1 MDIHPCSTDLT
12 APAAT
17 LAAVGSHPYDARRFF
32 NDRRIM
38 LSTIRGKAK
47 SWIVKVLFG
56 VLILAFAA
64 WGIGDIFSQRGLTDA
79 VLTVGDRQYS
89 QQEFNRD
96 LQQELRRFQQQG
108 LDLTLQQ
115 YAALGGLEQTL
126 GRATNRLLLEQ
137 YADRLGLAIPQNDA
151 IAEIQKN
158 QAFRGAT
165 GQFDRDRFLYAL
177 REANISEA
185 GYVQLMQEEMR
196 QAQLLNAAF
205 ANVVAPKALVDP
217 IFAYQDEMRS
227 AEVVTIP
234 DASITDIPDPD
245 QPTLDKFYQDHITNY
260 QRPEYRSI
268 VVLHLTPEEFAK
280 GITIADDQVQ
290 AEYDTRKA
298 EFETPELREVEQVV
312 VQDQAKADAVVA
324 AVKSG
329 KPFADAVKEATGG
342 DPVDLGT
349 VAKDAVPAAIADQT
363 FALAADAVSEP
374 ITSPFGIHVVHVK
387 AITPGSVKSFDEM
400 KDQLRNELALA
411 QAGDSL
417 ASVVNQLDDTLAG
430 GASVEDAASKMGL
443 TAQKIDAVDAEGK
456 DRDGK
461 DLALNPEILQL
472 AQATEAGSTSL
483 VSSLSDGSYAV
494 VQVTS
499 VAAGEPKPL
508 TEVTEQVKNDWL
520 AEARRVATDARAKD
534 LVEKLKTSGDLA
546 ALAKEQS
553 LELKVTVPFVRG
565 KGDPDNGVD
574 TTMATALFNVKI
586 GEAATGRV
594 ANGAIVARLSA
605 IEPAKPETAK
615 EQLDALSKQL
625 TSTLRNDLSA
635 QFAGALSQD
644 IKIERNNEV
653 ITQMLAVEQ

>member
-1 MDIHPCSTDLT
+1 
-12 APAAT
+12 
-17 LAAVGSHPYDARRFF
+17 VGSHPYDARRFF
-32 NDRRIM
+32 NDRRNM
-38 LSTIRGKAK
+38 LSTIRGKSK
-47 SWIVKVLFG
+47 SWIVKGLLG
-56 VLILAFAA
+56 ILVVAFAA
-64 WGIGDIFSQRGLTDA
+64 WGIGDIFAQRGLTDA

-115 YAALGGLEQTL
+115 YAALGGLEQVL

-158 QAFRGAT
+158 PAFRGAT

-177 REANISEA
+177 REANLSEV

-234 DASITDIPDPD
+234 DASITDIADPD
-245 QPTLDKFYQDHITNY
+245 QPALDKFYQEHIGDY

-280 GITIADDQVQ
+280 GITITDEQVQ

-298 EFETPELREVEQVV
+298 EFETPETRTVEQVV
-312 VQDQAKADAVVA
+312 VQDQARADAVVA

-349 VAKDAVPAAIADQT
+349 VAKDAMPAAIADQT
-363 FALAADAVSEP
+363 FALGADAVSEP
-374 ITSPFGIHVVHVK
+374 IKSPFGIHVVHVK
-387 AITPGSVKSFDEM
+387 AITPGATKSLDEV

-430 GASVEDAASKMGL
+430 GASVEDSANKMGL
-443 TAQKIDAVDAEGK
+443 TAQKIDAIDAEGK

-483 VSSLSDGSYAV
+483 VSTLSDGSYAV

-508 TEVTEQVKNDWL
+508 AEVTEQVKSDWL
-520 AEARRVATDARAKD
+520 ARARRAATDAKAKD

-546 ALAKEQS
+546 ALAQEQG
-553 LELKVTVPFVRG
+553 LELKVTVPFARG

-574 TTMATALFNVKI
+574 STMASALFNVKI

-594 ANGAIVARLSA
+594 ADGAIVARLSA
-605 IEPAKPETAK
+605 IEPAKPEAAK
-615 EQLDALSKQL
+615 EQVDALSKQL
-625 TSTLRNDLSA
+625 ASTLRNDLSA
-635 QFAGALSQD
+635 QFAEALSRD
-644 IKIERNNEV
+644 IKIERNNAV
-653 ITQMLAVEQ
+653 ITQMLSAEQ

>member
-1 MDIHPCSTDLT
+1 M
-12 APAAT
+12 
-17 LAAVGSHPYDARRFF
+17 GSHPYDARRFF

-64 WGIGDIFSQRGLTDA
+64 WGIGDIFAQRGLTDP
-79 VLTVGDRQYS
+79 VLTVGDREYS

-96 LQQELRRFQQQG
+96 LQSRLREFQNQG
-108 LDLTLQQ
+108 YSISLQQ
-115 YAALGGLEQTL
+115 FVALGQIEPVLSN
-126 GRATNRLLLEQ
+126 ATNRLLLEQ
-137 YADRLGLAIPQNDA
+137 YADRLGIVIPQNAA

-158 QAFRGAT
+158 PAFRGAT
-165 GQFDRDRFLYAL
+165 GDFDRDRFLYAL
-177 REANISEA
+177 REANLSEA
-185 GYVQLMQEEMR
+185 GYVQIMQEEMR
-196 QAQLLNAAF
+196 QEQLLSAAF
-205 ANVVAPKALVDP
+205 ANVVAPKALVDS

-234 DASITDIPDPD
+234 DASITDIADPD
-245 QPTLDKFYQDHITNY
+245 QPTLEKFYQDHIADY
-260 QRPEYRSI
+260 QRPEYRSV

-280 GITIADDQVQ
+280 GVTVADEQVR
-290 AEYDTRKA
+290 AEYDSRKA
-298 EFETPELREVEQVV
+298 EFETPETRAVEQVV

-349 VAKDAVPAAIADQT
+349 VAKDAVPGAIADQT

-374 ITSPFGIHVVHVK
+374 IKSPFGIHVVHVK
-387 AITPGSVKSFDEM
+387 AITPGSTKTFDEV
-400 KDQLRNELALA
+400 KGQLRDELALA

-430 GASVEDAASKMGL
+430 GASVEDAAAKLGL

-461 DLALNPEILQL
+461 DLGLNAEILQL
-472 AQATEAGSTSL
+472 AQATEAGATSL
-483 VSSLSDGSYAV
+483 VSTLSDGSYAV
-494 VQVTS
+494 IQVPS
-499 VAAGEPKPL
+499 VTPGEPKPL
-508 TEVTEQVKNDWL
+508 AEVTEQVKNDWL
-520 AEARRVATDARAKD
+520 AEARRAATDAKAKD
-534 LVEKLKTSGDLA
+534 MVEKLKTSGDLA
-546 ALAKEQS
+546 ALAKEQG
-553 LELKVTVPFVRG
+553 LELKVTAPFTRG

-574 TTMATALFNVKI
+574 STMSQALFNVKL

-594 ANGAIVARLSA
+594 ADGAIVARLSA
-605 IEPAKPETAK
+605 IEPAKPEAAK
-615 EQLDALSKQL
+615 DRIDELAKQL
-625 TSTLRNDLSA
+625 ASTLRNDLSA
-635 QFAGALSQD
+635 QFAAALSQD

-653 ITQMLAVEQ
+653 ITQMLAAEQ